1 MPFPVVILAIVFALI
16 AVRQVG
22 NVRLEIWQIMT
33 AGAVAVLVY
42 GSISPSGALR
52 SIDADVMLFL
62 FGMFVVG
69 RALEASGYLSH
80 LSYHYFRRAT
90 TRNGMLL
97 LVLFGAG
104 FASAFLMNDT
114 LAIIGTPVVLLLAR
128 KHEMRPTV
136 LLLAL
141 CIAVTTGSVLSPIGN
156 PQNLLIALHG
166 GIVNPFVTF
175 FRWLFV
181 PTVIN
186 LLLAFWILRWFYP
199 DDFHA
204 AELRHS
210 QEPIHDHQLAMLSR
224 LSLQMIVALVALKV
238 LGVAFGWTFELPLT
252 VIALASALPVLLG
265 TRQRWQILR
274 RIDWPTLAFFAA
286 MFILMDAV
294 WLSGFFQDLMQ
305 RWDVRLVSVES
316 VLGVSVLLSQAISN
330 VPLVAL
336 VQPLLLT
343 AGGGE
348 REFMALAAGSTIAG
362 NMLILGAASNIIVI
376 QNAERRSRATVTF
389 WEFARIGVPLTI
401 VQTAVYWGWMGL
413 W

>member
-1 MPFPVVILAIVFALI
+1 MPFPVLILASVFALI
-16 AVRQVG
+16 AIRQVG
-22 NVRLEIWQIMT
+22 SVRLEIWQIMT
-33 AGAVAVLVY
+33 GGAVAVLAA
-42 GSISPSGALR
+42 GSISPGDALA
-52 SIDADVMLFL
+52 SIDADVMFFL

-80 LSYHYFRRAT
+80 LSYHYFRRST
-90 TRNGMLL
+90 TRNGLL
-97 LVLFGAG
+97 LLILFGAG

-114 LAIIGTPVVLLLAR
+114 LAIIGTPVVLLLAK
-128 KHEMRPTV
+128 KHEMRPTM

-166 GIVNPFVTF
+166 GIVDPFVTF
-175 FRWLFV
+175 FQWLFV
-181 PTVIN
+181 PTVLN
-186 LLLAFWILRWFYP
+186 LLLAFWMLRRYYP

-204 AELRHS
+204 AELKHS
-210 QEPIHDHQLAMLSR
+210 QEPIHDHHLALLSR
-224 LSLQMIVALVALKV
+224 LSLQMIVALVAIKV
-238 LGVAFGWTFELPLT
+238 LGVAFGWSFELPLT

-286 MFILMDAV
+286 MFMLMESV
-294 WLSGFFQDLMQ
+294 WETGFFQDLMR
-305 RWDVRLVSVES
+305 RWDVRLVAVES
-316 VLGVSVLLSQAISN
+316 VLSVSVLLSQAISN

-336 VQPLLLT
+336 VQPLLLS

-348 REFMALAAGSTIAG
+348 RELMALAAGSTIAG
-362 NMLILGAASNIIVI
+362 NVFILGAASNIIVI
-376 QNAERRSRATVTF
+376 QNAERRSHATVTF
-389 WEFARIGVPLTI
+389 WEFAKIGVPLTI
-401 VQTAVYWGWMGL
+401 AQTAVYWGWMGL

>member
-1 MPFPVVILAIVFALI
+1 MPFPVIVLAIVFALI

-22 NVRLEIWQIMT
+22 RVRLEIWQVMT
-33 AGAVAVLVY
+33 AGAAAVMAF
-42 GSISPSGALR
+42 GSIAPDDALA

-80 LSYHYFRRAT
+80 VSYHYIRRAT
-90 TRNGMLL
+90 TRNGLLL

-104 FASAFLMNDT
+104 CASAFLMNDT

-128 KHEMRPTV
+128 KHDMRPTM

-166 GIVNPFVTF
+166 GIANPFVTF
-175 FRWLFV
+175 FQWLFV
-181 PTVIN
+181 PTVLN
-186 LLLAFWILRWFYP
+186 LLLAFWVLRRSYP

-210 QEPIHDHQLAMLSR
+210 QEPIHDHHLAMLSR
-224 LSLQMIVALVALKV
+224 LSLQMIVALVALKI
-238 LGVAFGWTFELPLT
+238 LGVALGWAFELPLT
-252 VIALASALPVLLG
+252 VIALASSLPVLLG
-265 TRQRWQILR
+265 SRHRWQIVR

-286 MFILMDAV
+286 MFVLMESV
-294 WLSGFFQDLMQ
+294 WQTGFFQDLLQ
-305 RWDVRLVSVES
+305 RWGVQLVSVES
-316 VLGVSVLLSQAISN
+316 ILGVSVILSQAISN

-336 VQPLLLT
+336 VQPLLLS
-343 AGGGE
+343 AGAGE
-348 REFMALAAGSTIAG
+348 RELMALAAGSTIAG

-376 QNAERRSRATVTF
+376 QNAERRSHATVSF

-401 VQTAVYWGWMGL
+401 LQTAVYWGWMEI